1 MGMVV
6 NLRFFVD
13 NLHALSYSPIN
24 MKTTQSK
31 HQILVGNIGIAC
43 DTASAKEARS
53 AFNEYISQS
62 KSDYGRAGGET
73 VTWLKNGEIFKEYS
87 RTIKLPL
94 IKDLA
99 ALFVSLKKQICDD
112 YRASEDSDDTTPAM
126 SVTIGANEK
135 GEWAYQTGDNSFTGG
150 AYSFPH
156 WSTVTLQRRSNST
169 ELARDV
175 VNELANIIHQ

>member
-1 MGMVV
+1 
-6 NLRFFVD
+6 
-13 NLHALSYSPIN
+13 
-24 MKTTQSK
+24 MKSNQSN

-53 AFNEYISQS
+53 AFNEYVSQS
-62 KSDYGRAGGET
+62 KTSYGRAGGEN

-87 RTIKLPL
+87 RPIKLPL
-94 IKDLA
+94 IKDIT
-99 ALFVSLKKQICDD
+99 ALFVSLKKRIGDE
-112 YRASEDSDDTTPAM
+112 YRASDDSDDTTPAM

-135 GEWAYQTGDNSFTGG
+135 GEWNFQTGDNSFSGG

-175 VNELANIIHQ
+175 ISELSNLIHQ